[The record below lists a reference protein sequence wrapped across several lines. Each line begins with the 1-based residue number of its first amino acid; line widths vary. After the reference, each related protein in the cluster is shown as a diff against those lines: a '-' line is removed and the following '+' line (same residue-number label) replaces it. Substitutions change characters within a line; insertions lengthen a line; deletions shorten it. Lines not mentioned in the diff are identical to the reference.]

1 MVHIIVHKVGRN
13 PAKQQNKFLYLCWSY
28 RWFSYTWPKVLSKY
42 MVYNFMISDSS
53 NRRTIFPFS
62 SLQIMNHVFGNPA
75 NENYIWIGAEDS
87 NIAILQNFRM
97 SNGLIYLIELSP
109 CLERKLVKLAS
120 LKKQFS
126 MYLCVRFK
134 ATK

>member
-1 MVHIIVHKVGRN
+1 
-13 PAKQQNKFLYLCWSY
+13 
-28 RWFSYTWPKVLSKY
+28 
-42 MVYNFMISDSS
+42 
-53 NRRTIFPFS
+53 
-62 SLQIMNHVFGNPA
+62 MNHVFGNPA

-109 CLERKLVKLAS
+109 GLERKLVKLAS